1 MLLPSLRKEN
11 LAYTA
16 ARLRTQGWDS
26 SLPVVRLQHA
36 LRQAGQHSQR
46 HCRQSKSGKNFYHQ
60 KEKGEQKTGEI
71 ELVCVCVCLKGRMF
85 CSTLLRKSLE
95 ENFISLG
102 QEKLTQKNNIRN
114 QNRR

>member
-46 HCRQSKSGKNFYHQ
+46 QCRQSKSGKNFYHQ

-71 ELVCVCVCLKGRMF
+71 ELVCVCLLKGKDVLF
-85 CSTLLRKSLE
+85 YSFE
-95 ENFISLG
+95 EITGREFHQSRSGKINSKE
-102 QEKLTQKNNIRN
+102 QH
-114 QNRR
+114 